1 MNRKY
6 IAFFSLLIIL
16 AFIGYIIYDT
26 AVSRPEP
33 EAARPDSVKVPVYS
47 ENWIMS
53 KEFLP
58 QEGALTSVAVS
69 DNGLIYLGGGSFVS
83 CYNTEFARQW
93 TLKMPERIT
102 AVAVCGDSLLAS
114 SVGKIFVVGKNG
126 NIIGEWG
133 PYEVNSIF
141 TSISANN
148 HTVAVADAANK
159 YVFILR
165 KDGEVTGMIGQND
178 KRFIVPSPYFEVAL
192 TKNDTIYIANP
203 GNHRIEEWNVHGFFI
218 SAFGVAG
225 TAPDEFNA
233 CCNPAHFALIPGGF
247 VTAEKGLNR
256 IKILGMNG
264 NLIEFVSVNNKFVP
278 SVPLDVASVD
288 GKIIYAA
295 NEADS
300 KLYVF
305 RRK

>member
-16 AFIGYIIYDT
+16 AFIGYIVYDT
-26 AVSRPEP
+26 AVSRPETQ
-33 EAARPDSVKVPVYS
+33 AKPDSVKVPVYT
-47 ENWIMS
+47 ENWIIS
-53 KEFLP
+53 KEFLT

-69 DNGLIYLGGGSFVS
+69 ENGLIFLGGESFVS
-83 CYNTEFARQW
+83 CYNNGFERQW

-102 AVAVCGDSLLAS
+102 AVAVCGDSVFAS

-126 NIIGEWG
+126 TIIGEWG

-141 TSISANN
+141 TSLSAN
-148 HTVAVADAANK
+148 HHLVAVADAANK
-159 YVFILR
+159 IVFILR

-178 KRFIVPSPYFEVAL
+178 KRFIIPSSYFDVAL

-203 GNHRIEEWNVHGFFI
+203 GNHRIEKWNTHGFFI
-218 SAFGVAG
+218 SEFGNNG
-225 TAPDEFNA
+225 TGPDEFNA
-233 CCNPAHFALIPGGF
+233 CCNPSHFALIPQGF

-256 IKILGMNG
+256 IKILGMDG
-264 NLIEFVSVNNKFVP
+264 GFTEFVSVNNKFVP
-278 SVPLDVASVD
+278 SVPLDVASAD
-288 GKIIYAA
+288 GKTIYAA
-295 NEADS
+295 NETDS

-305 RRK
+305 KRK

>member
-1 MNRKY
+1 MNKKY

-16 AFIGYIIYDT
+16 AFIGYIVYDT
-26 AVSRPEP
+26 AVSKPET
-33 EAARPDSVKVPVYS
+33 EAVPDSVKVHVYT
-47 ENWIMS
+47 ENWIIS

-58 QEGALTSVAVS
+58 QEGALTSVALS
-69 DNGLIYLGGGSFVS
+69 EEGLIFLGGQSFVS
-83 CYNTEFARQW
+83 CYNNEFARQW

-102 AVAVCGDSLLAS
+102 AIAVCGDSIFAS
-114 SVGKIFVVGKNG
+114 SVGKIFVLGKNG
-126 NIIGEWG
+126 VMLGEWG

-141 TSISANN
+141 TSVSAN
-148 HTVAVADAANK
+148 HKLVAVADAANK
-159 YVFILR
+159 LVFILR

-178 KRFIVPSPYFEVAL
+178 KRFIIPSSYFDVAL

-203 GNHRIEEWNVHGFFI
+203 GNHRIEQWNTHGFFI
-218 SAFGVAG
+218 SEFGKTG
-225 TAPDEFNA
+225 TGPDEFNA

-256 IKILGMNG
+256 IKILGMDG
-264 NLIEFVSVNNKFVP
+264 SFIEFVSVNNKFVP
-278 SVPLDVASVD
+278 SIPLDVASTD
-288 GKIIYAA
+288 GKTIYGA

-305 RRK
+305 NRK